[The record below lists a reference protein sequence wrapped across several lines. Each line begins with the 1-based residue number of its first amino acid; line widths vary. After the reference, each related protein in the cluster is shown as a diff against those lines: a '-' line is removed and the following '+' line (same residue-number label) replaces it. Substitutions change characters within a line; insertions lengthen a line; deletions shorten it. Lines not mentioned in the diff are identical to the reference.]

1 MGRQGLLQEVELCIL
16 PPAGDVMCALAHRK
30 VVVLCEAARV
40 AAMICEEELRALGLS
55 SEAERSE
62 TVLLGPYFGVGSLF
76 R

>member
-40 AAMICEEELRALGLS
+40 PAVICEEELRALGLS
-55 SEAERSE
+55 SEAGKSE
-62 TVLLGPYFGVGSLF
+62 TLPLGPNFGVDSLF